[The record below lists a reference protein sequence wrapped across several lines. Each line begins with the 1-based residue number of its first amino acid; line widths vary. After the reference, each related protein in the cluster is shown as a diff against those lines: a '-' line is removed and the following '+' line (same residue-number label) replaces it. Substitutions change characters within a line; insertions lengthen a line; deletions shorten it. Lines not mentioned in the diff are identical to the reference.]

1 MFHSA
6 EASALLRENAEI
18 QKHRAVQGRQAF
30 GTPVF
35 PARCPGKAF
44 FWAFL
49 SGMSE
54 PLGGLLAW
62 LVLKESWGEGWR
74 EGCGKLV
81 HHLFQ
86 RISNHSV
93 IDFDRSKLFLF
104 FTTALFYDVYGC
116 TWLSCKCWILFTI
129 HTCLPELFVSMIVD
143 TKKHDL
149 NS

>member
-1 MFHSA
+1 LFHFFGWLRLRKSHSNPKKCFSLAHQLSA
-6 EASALLRENAEI
+6 EACVFVSFSRGISSLLRENAEI
-18 QKHRAVQGRQAF
+18 PKHRAVQGRQAL

-86 RISNHSV
+86 RI
-93 IDFDRSKLFLF
+93 
-104 FTTALFYDVYGC
+104 
-116 TWLSCKCWILFTI
+116 
-129 HTCLPELFVSMIVD
+129 
-143 TKKHDL
+143 
-149 NS
+149 